1 MKRSSFLGIALFFTA
16 AVVWPQSVKPPAAA
30 ARPGVTGAML
40 APAGAQA
47 GNALPLKR
55 IALFSSGVGYFE
67 HAGNVSGA
75 AAISLSFDLEAV
87 NDALKSLAVND
98 PAPGA
103 SPSVNYPSEET
114 LEKTLQS
121 LGIDLSGNP
130 GTAEIFAAQ
139 RGAEIEVSAPTPVS
153 GRIIGGEYRNMPAA
167 AGAATNSREACLSLF
182 TDGGF
187 RIIALKDIGS
197 FSFKDAAL
205 NADLKRALDLIAAN
219 RASRTRNLLV
229 TLNAANPG
237 ARNVSLSYVIPAPV
251 WKVSYRLDL
260 GQANPLFQ
268 GWAIIDNGSDNDW
281 NNVEL
286 SLVSGRPVSF
296 VQNLYP
302 PYYLARPVLPLAIA
316 GTAQARSYDS
326 GYGRNM
332 MEMAEK
338 PEADV
343 YYSESLDARMPASK
357 VAAAVPRPAPAAG
370 AVTAAAQGAAA
381 GDQFAFTVGK
391 PVTLLRRQSAMLP
404 LVNGNVGAV
413 KSLTLSGARALGGT
427 IHPEL
432 AAEITNTTGM
442 KLPAGPITV
451 YDGGTYAGDALIEFF
466 SENDKRFISY
476 GEDLSVTAQAKAATN
491 RIVSAVTISGGVMTI
506 SRRLVYERTYT
517 VKNAAAEAKRLV
529 VEHPITGG
537 AALSDPKTFLEQTA
551 SVYRF
556 VQNLPASGE
565 TALTVREE
573 SPLSERVVLAQLRPE
588 SLVSY
593 ASNQEIPQTVRD
605 ALTGAVELQ
614 RKAEAARQVLA
625 ERQNQK
631 TRLEAEQDRVRQ
643 NLAAAGNETDL
654 GRNYLKRMT
663 ALDSDIDHINS
674 EIDAAEKLVQSSRED
689 LDNYIAGLRL

>member
-1 MKRSSFLGIALFFTA
+1 MKHSSLFGIALFFA
-16 AVVWPQSVKPPAAA
+16 AAAAWPQSPPPAPPPAAA
-30 ARPGVTGAML
+30 A
-40 APAGAQA
+40 PAA
-47 GNALPLKR
+47 ALPLKR
-55 IALFSSGVGYFE
+55 VALFSSGVGYFE
-67 HAGNVSGA
+67 HGGNVSGA
-75 AAISLSFDLEAV
+75 AAISFSFDLEAV

-98 PAPGA
+98 PAPEA
-103 SPSVNYPSEET
+103 SPSVSYPSEET
-114 LEKTLQS
+114 LFKTLQS

-139 RGAEIEVSAPTPVS
+139 RGAEIEVAAPTPVS
-153 GRIIGGEYRNMPAA
+153 GRIIGVEYRNVPAA
-167 AGAATNSREACLSLF
+167 AGAAANTREAYLSLF
-182 TDGGF
+182 TDSGF
-187 RIIALKDIGS
+187 RIIAFKDIGS

-237 ARNVSLSYVIPAPV
+237 TRNVSLSYVIPAPV

-260 GQANPLFQ
+260 GQAHPLLQ
-268 GWAIIDNGSDNDW
+268 GWAIVDNGSDNDW

-296 VQNLYP
+296 VQDLYP

-326 GYGRNM
+326 GYGRERKDKAGIPEEPQADYFAEELEAPGIM
-332 MEMAEK
+332 MNKA
-338 PEADV
+338 P
-343 YYSESLDARMPASK
+343 
-357 VAAAVPRPAPAAG
+357 AVPRPVPAG
-370 AVTAAAQGAAA
+370 AVMAAAQGAAA
-381 GDQFAFTVGK
+381 GDQFAFTVSK
-391 PVTLLRRQSAMLP
+391 PVTLFRRQSAMLP
-404 LVNGNVGAV
+404 LVNGNVIAV

-466 SENDKRFISY
+466 SENDKRFIGY
-476 GEDLSVTAQAKAATN
+476 GEDLSVTAQAKAATS
-491 RIVSAVTISGGVMTI
+491 RIISTVTIAGGVMTI

-517 VKNAAAEAKRLV
+517 VKNASSEAKRLV
-529 VEHPITGG
+529 VEHPITAG
-537 AALSDPKTFLEQTA
+537 ASLSEPAAFLEQTA
-551 SVYRF
+551 SAYRF
-556 VQNLPASGE
+556 LQNLPASGE
-565 TALTVREE
+565 TTLTVREE

-593 ASNQEIPQTVRD
+593 STNQEMPQAVRD
-605 ALTGAVELQ
+605 ALAKAVELQ

-625 ERQNQK
+625 DRQTQK
-631 TRLEAEQDRVRQ
+631 TRLVSEQERVRQ
-643 NLAAAGNETDL
+643 NLAAAGNDTDL

-663 ALDSDIDHINS
+663 SLDSDIDRVNS
-674 EIDAAEKLVQSSRED
+674 ETEAAEKLAQSSRED
-689 LDNYIAGLRL
+689 LDRYIAGLKL